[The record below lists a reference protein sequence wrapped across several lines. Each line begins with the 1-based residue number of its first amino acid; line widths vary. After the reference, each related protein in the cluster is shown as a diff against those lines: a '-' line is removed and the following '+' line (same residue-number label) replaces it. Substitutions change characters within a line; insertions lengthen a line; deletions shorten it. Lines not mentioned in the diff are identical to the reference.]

1 MAGTET
7 NEVAATTPDVADMTE
22 RELLEEIVRTN
33 RAVAAA
39 LAEFQRMG
47 PGGIMKML
55 MGRG

>member
-1 MAGTET
+1 MAAPIDQET
-7 NEVAATTPDVADMTE
+7 VAIPDVEDMTE

-39 LAEFQRMG
+39 LAEFQKMG

>member
-1 MAGTET
+1 MAAPIDQET
-7 NEVAATTPDVADMTE
+7 VTIPDVEDMTE

-39 LAEFQRMG
+39 LAEFQKMG